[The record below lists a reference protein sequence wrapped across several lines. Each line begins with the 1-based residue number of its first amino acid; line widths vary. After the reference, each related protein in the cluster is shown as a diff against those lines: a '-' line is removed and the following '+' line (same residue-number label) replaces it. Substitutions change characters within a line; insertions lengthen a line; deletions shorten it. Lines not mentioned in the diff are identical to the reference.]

1 MDNCE
6 LILNFVT
13 QGPTVG
19 NQSIR
24 SKLKEVRGSWKEKN
38 RVRRSLKKE
47 IKKNSRSNDASL
59 ISINVE
65 ARSKTNVPEKQNVKK
80 QSNQSNKY
88 SNNGGNETLNQFN
101 NHLNLNIDSNNKTQI
116 ISSIFTC
123 NPEIVDIHENKISK
137 RNTAHHKPSNAPIND
152 ISFTGMGLN
161 VDLVTNVKDKLG
173 VEKPTN
179 AQKKVIP
186 ILLSSIQNNDDTGN
200 KDIDIVLQAETGS
213 GKTLAYLLPIVHRL
227 IRITTDLQNAN
238 PKTRSPLSR
247 SIGTLA
253 IILTPTRELAKQILS
268 VLESLLNLPPSRL
281 SDRHLTHW
289 IVPGS
294 VIGGEKKQSEKARL
308 RKGINIL
315 VCTPGR
321 LLDHL
326 SSTKSFVV
334 EHLHWLVLD
343 EADRLLELGFEE
355 TLQKILNLLND
366 RTESMN
372 KLKNNLFSSPM
383 WPKKRQTIL
392 CSATLKDDVKRLVGY
407 SLSNPVYVRGNDDY
421 KGQIYSTP
429 NQLKQ
434 TYVIAPAK
442 LRLVT
447 LTAILK
453 SIFDVEKNES
463 AMNHKVIVF
472 FSCCDTVDFHFDLFV
487 NSGNFHKDKIS
498 NISEN
503 DTEWNMDIDEEYHD
517 ESNSKPKELR
527 SLSTVV
533 PKVRLFKLHGDLLQ
547 RDRTTTFDE
556 FSKSKSGIL
565 FCTDVA
571 ARGLDL
577 PNVAKIIQY
586 DPPSDLKDY
595 VHRVGRTARLGKKG
609 DAILF
614 LLPSEIEYIHVLR
627 SHEIY
632 AEPVQVETLLENL
645 APINENKDYK
655 VTATDIQLGFEK
667 YVYSDTKCITLAR
680 KAYSSFIRSYATHS
694 ASEKHIFHVKK
705 LHLGHVA
712 KGFGL
717 REAPS
722 NINSKTD
729 LNSSNS
735 KNMTKMMKSEKRLD
749 AKLRNLSLKRIAE
762 EDVNNEFSIGSY
774 SSLLGPTTKRKRKN
788 DQIK

>member
-1 MDNCE
+1 
-6 LILNFVT
+6 
-13 QGPTVG
+13 
-19 NQSIR
+19 
-24 SKLKEVRGSWKEKN
+24 
-38 RVRRSLKKE
+38 
-47 IKKNSRSNDASL
+47 
-59 ISINVE
+59 NVL
-65 ARSKTNVPEKQNVKK
+65 PEKQNSKK
-80 QSNQSNKY
+80 PSNQTNKY
-88 SNNGGNETLNQFN
+88 SNNGGGNETPNQFN
-101 NHLNLNIDSNNKTQI
+101 KHLNSDSNSKPQI

-123 NPEIVDIHENKISK
+123 NPEIVDIHENKVST
-137 RNTAHHKPSNAPIND
+137 RNTAHYEPSNAPIND
-152 ISFTGMGLN
+152 VSFIGMGLN
-161 VDLVTNVKDKLG
+161 VDLITNVKDKLG

-179 AQKKVIP
+179 VQKKVIP
-186 ILLSSIQNNDDTGN
+186 ILLSSIQNNDDTSN

-213 GKTLAYLLPIVHRL
+213 GKTLAYLLPIIHRL
-227 IRITTDLQNAN
+227 IRITTNLQNAN

-268 VLESLLNLPPSRL
+268 VLESLVNLPPSRL

-326 SSTKSFVV
+326 SNTKSFVV
-334 EHLHWLVLD
+334 DHLRWLVLD

-355 TLQKILNLLND
+355 TLQKILKILDD
-366 RTESMN
+366 RKESVN
-372 KLKNNLFSSPM
+372 QLKNNLLTSPI

-407 SLSNPVYVRGNDDY
+407 SLSNPVYVRGNDVS
-421 KGQIYSTP
+421 KGQMYSTP

-434 TYVIAPAK
+434 TYVITPAK

-453 SIFDVEKNES
+453 SIFNVENNKN

-487 NSGNFHKDKIS
+487 NSENFQKNKTS

-503 DTEWNMDIDEEYHD
+503 VIKLNMDTDEEYHR
-517 ESNSKPKELR
+517 ESNSKSKELR
-527 SLSTVV
+527 FLSTVI

-586 DPPSDLKDY
+586 DPPTDLKDY

-614 LLPSEIEYIHVLR
+614 LLPSEIEYIHVLK
-627 SHEIY
+627 SHEIH

-645 APINENKDYK
+645 VPINENKDYK
-655 VTATDIQLGFEK
+655 VIATDIQLGFEN
-667 YVYSDTKCITLAR
+667 YVYSDT
-680 KAYSSFIRSYATHS
+680 
-694 ASEKHIFHVKK
+694 
-705 LHLGHVA
+705 

-722 NINSKTD
+722 NINSSNSKTD

-735 KNMTKMMKSEKRLD
+735 KNMKMKKTNEKRLD
-749 AKLRNLSLKRIAE
+749 AKLRNLSLKRMAE
-762 EDVNNEFSIGSY
+762 EDANNEFTIGSY
-774 SSLLGPTTKRKRKN
+774 SSLLGPTTKRKRKS